1 MVSSIVH
8 YSAVILLNR
17 NYYSKWK
24 IWLGLMA
31 YFQVFQRLCFKAR
44 LSAKLLI
51 TTTTIIMIKLYYTLF
66 TYFFL
71 SLDKLQMALG
81 KKNLKKNKNQSKNYD
96 S

>member
-8 YSAVILLNR
+8 YSVVILLNR

-24 IWLGLMA
+24 VWLGLMA
-31 YFQVFQRLCFKAR
+31 YFQVFPRLCFKTR

-51 TTTTIIMIKLYYTLF
+51 TTTTIINNDKPFLYLIYI
-66 TYFFL
+66 FFL

-81 KKNLKKNKNQSKNYD
+81 KKNTKYKQKSIKKL
-96 S
+96 

>member
-81 KKNLKKNKNQSKNYD
+81 KKN
-96 S
+96 